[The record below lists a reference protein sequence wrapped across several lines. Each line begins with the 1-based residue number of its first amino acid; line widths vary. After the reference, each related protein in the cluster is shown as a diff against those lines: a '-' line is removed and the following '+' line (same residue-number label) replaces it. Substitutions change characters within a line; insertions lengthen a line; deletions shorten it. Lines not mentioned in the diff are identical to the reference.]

1 MSVPQFPSRIQYHS
15 VASHVQNQRV
25 LIKSANG
32 MERSATTW
40 NSGSDSL
47 EGLVIHFGVNQVLSC
62 PCSLQIILPT
72 CLLSSG
78 RKGGFRETDVEV
90 CQELS
95 NISTALFQSKQPPN
109 TPVPGD
115 IPSSSWEYRT
125 LEPWGFL
132 QGQGQRC
139 RAQGVPLWL
148 HAGNSLCPQD
158 GEMAV

>member
-1 MSVPQFPSRIQYHS
+1 MSPCGL
-15 VASHVQNQRV
+15 VAFRVQNQRM

-32 MERSATTW
+32 TERSAATW
-40 NSGSDSL
+40 SSGSDSL
-47 EGLVIHFGVNQVLSC
+47 EGLVAHFGVNQVLSC
-62 PCSLQIILPT
+62 PCSLQTILPT

-115 IPSSSWEYRT
+115 TPSSSWEYRT
-125 LEPWGFL
+125 HEPWGFL
-132 QGQGQRC
+132 QGQGQGC

-148 HAGNSLCPQD
+148 RAGNSLCPQD